1 MYVHMYIYIYVCI
14 KQNTKGAKKC
24 KANQEQQLLT
34 KKSDITL
41 RPKCLEYNDIMLTMA
56 IAS

>member
-1 MYVHMYIYIYVCI
+1 MYVCI

-34 KKSDITL
+34 KKSDIML
-41 RPKCLEYNDIMLTMA
+41 RPKCLEYNDIMLTMT